1 METAKR
7 DIRLYEYDGGILRKL
22 GFGKTH
28 QIPHM
33 HTSLESCQ
41 ATVEILMQRK
51 IYRKKDRQK
60 SVPTDQVH
68 QVDLQ
73 IVDLLPAFRMLQ
85 WPPDRRDYRKR
96 APA

>member
-7 DIRLYEYDGGILRKL
+7 DIRLYEFDGGILRKL

-51 IYRKKDRQK
+51 NYRKKDRQILMIEYFEDPYDVK
-60 SVPTDQVH
+60 IIN
-68 QVDLQ
+68 L
-73 IVDLLPAFRMLQ
+73 INLERI
-85 WPPDRRDYRKR
+85 
-96 APA
+96 

>member
-51 IYRKKDRQK
+51 IYRKKDRQILIVEYLGAYDSK
-60 SVPTDQVH
+60 IIN
-68 QVDLQ
+68 LINLEKQ
-73 IVDLLPAFRMLQ
+73 IN
-85 WPPDRRDYRKR
+85 
-96 APA
+96 

>member
-7 DIRLYEYDGGILRKL
+7 DIRLYEYDGGILRKF

-51 IYRKKDRQK
+51 IYRKKDRQILIVEYLGAYDSK
-60 SVPTDQVH
+60 IIN
-68 QVDLQ
+68 LINLEKQ
-73 IVDLLPAFRMLQ
+73 IN
-85 WPPDRRDYRKR
+85 
-96 APA
+96 